1 MQIFFIGFTDIKPQK
16 KITSFS
22 ISSISMF
29 LFQMRTTSNTLHA
42 PLSFHRFSLTES
54 ILTQEATEIET
65 NSHAIVVLAFCYSS
79 SPKVVFY
86 LKKPPASFFLPR
98 VRRKSRCTD
107 QMHF

>member
-1 MQIFFIGFTDIKPQK
+1 MQIIFIGFTDIKPQK

-65 NSHAIVVLAFCYSS
+65 NSHAIVVLGFVI
-79 SPKVVFY
+79 PQV
-86 LKKPPASFFLPR
+86 LKLCFI
-98 VRRKSRCTD
+98 
-107 QMHF
+107 